1 MITGEIDSKKLKLSI
16 IRLLRSDNVQD
27 TSRLNNV
34 NQRLK
39 IMAGQRSLTVV
50 TTFVTR

>member
-27 TSRLNNV
+27 TPRLNNV
-34 NQRLK
+34 NQHLK
-39 IMAGQRSLTVV
+39 
-50 TTFVTR
+50 

>member
-16 IRLLRSDNVQD
+16 IRLLRGDNVQD

-34 NQRLK
+34 NQHLK
-39 IMAGQRSLTVV
+39 
-50 TTFVTR
+50 

>member
-34 NQRLK
+34 NHHLK
-39 IMAGQRSLTVV
+39 
-50 TTFVTR
+50 

>member
-34 NQRLK
+34 NQHLK
-39 IMAGQRSLTVV
+39 
-50 TTFVTR
+50 